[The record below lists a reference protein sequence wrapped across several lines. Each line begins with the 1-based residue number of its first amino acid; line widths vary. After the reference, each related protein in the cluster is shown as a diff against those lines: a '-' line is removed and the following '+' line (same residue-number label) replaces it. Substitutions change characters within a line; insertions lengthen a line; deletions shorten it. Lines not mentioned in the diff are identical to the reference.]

1 MKYFLLLFLL
11 SVALSTGAVAFL
23 WWLIDRAVQVEETGT
38 RYDCE
43 TGTWY
48 VSEDG
53 EIVQQKHPP
62 HHNTPRK

>member
-1 MKYFLLLFLL
+1 MKYLLLFLL
-11 SVALSTGAVAFL
+11 LLSALSMGIGAFI
-23 WWLIDRAVQVEETGT
+23 WWLASRAVQVEETGT

-43 TGTWY
+43 TGTWH

-53 EIVQQKHPP
+53 EIIQQKQPP

>member
-23 WWLIDRAVQVEETGT
+23 WWLTDRAQMDETGT

-43 TGTWY
+43 SGTWY

-53 EIVQQKHPP
+53 EIIQQKQPP